1 MLYEDTQM
9 ADNNQESV
17 TDLVLKTKLNLLVKS
32 EGYIKLDDP
41 ISPAVLAGLLGISEP
56 MVYQGQQNGKLP
68 SRKTA
73 SYRECIQHYVDFYK
87 KKMVS
92 KSSNMMEAK
101 IAQDVRNGIA
111 KEEMQWLEIKKTK
124 EQLVDVAEMKDLFEP
139 IFHVMKSTLVNLSR
153 KYPEIRKDLDN
164 TMESLFTLG
173 DAIERKAKQDSQ
185 FFVESMLSKD
195 LTLTEAYKMVE
206 DTYEDLDISTSVA
219 YE

>member
-124 EQLVDVAEMKDLFEP
+124 EQLVDVSEMKDLFEP

>member
-1 MLYEDTQM
+1 M

-173 DAIERKAKQDSQ
+173 DAIEKKAKQDSQ